1 MKPSSTTAR
10 PPAARELV
18 RPRPR
23 PEASAVLYCF
33 PHAGGAASA
42 YRPWPAALPDGI
54 EVVAVQLPGR
64 EQRIT
69 EPPCVDPARLAD
81 TIGAD
86 VAAHGSRPYALFG
99 HSMGALVAFEVAR
112 ALSADDRATGP
123 ALLAVSGMEHP
134 GSGRPRP
141 SLSRLP
147 EAELLAWMA
156 ALGGS
161 PAQALADPQLLEI
174 LLPVLRAD
182 LAWLEGYVPRPA
194 PRLAC
199 PLSVF
204 AGERDDRVALPGL
217 QAWAGETRE
226 AATVRRYPSGHFY
239 AEDQLRLVCR
249 DLADD
254 LADALD
260 TRGAVR

>member
-1 MKPSSTTAR
+1 MMPSPPTAR
-10 PPAARELV
+10 PLPARELV

-23 PEASAVLYCF
+23 PEAPAVLYCF

-64 EQRIT
+64 EHRIT
-69 EPPCVDPARLAD
+69 EPPCVDPALIAD
-81 TIGAD
+81 AIGAD

-99 HSMGALVAFEVAR
+99 HSMGALLAFEVAR
-112 ALSADDRATGP
+112 TLSAGDRLPGP

-134 GSGRPRP
+134 ASGRPRP
-141 SLSRLP
+141 ALSGLP
-147 EAELLAWMA
+147 EAELLAWVSG
-156 ALGGS
+156 LGGS

-204 AGERDDRVALPGL
+204 AGERDDRVALAGL
-217 QAWAGETRE
+217 RAWAGETRE
-226 AATVRRYPSGHFY
+226 TATVRRYPSGHFY
-239 AEDQLRLVCR
+239 AAEQLRLVCR

-254 LADALD
+254 LTDALD
-260 TRGAVR
+260 GRGAVR